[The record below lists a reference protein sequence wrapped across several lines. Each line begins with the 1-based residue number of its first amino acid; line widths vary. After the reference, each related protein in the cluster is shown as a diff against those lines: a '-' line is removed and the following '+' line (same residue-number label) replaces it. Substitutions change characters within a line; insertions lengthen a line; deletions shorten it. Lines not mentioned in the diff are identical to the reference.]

1 MNNLKYITFSII
13 FFISANNGINNSPN
27 NDDIL
32 TIDKQID
39 TSSITLIEDMNI
51 TSEIKLYNVL
61 DWFKKQY
68 KKVDKKIEIN
78 NNNNNNNIIV
88 TTYTFISQKD
98 KDVGSLQIVWDKDEF
113 IYRSI
118 ILKMCVNGT
127 PKTYYNKDAIKMM
140 LTLLSYNSNF
150 NYYF

>member
-78 NNNNNNNIIV
+78 NNNNNIIV

-98 KDVGSLQIVWDKDEF
+98 KNVGSLQIVWDKDEF
-113 IYRSI
+113 I
-118 ILKMCVNGT
+118 LK
-127 PKTYYNKDAIKMM
+127 KEF
-140 LTLLSYNSNF
+140 L
-150 NYYF
+150 

>member
-13 FFISANNGINNSPN
+13 FFISANNGINNN
-27 NDDIL
+27 NVDNKDII

-39 TSSITLIEDMNI
+39 TASITLIEDMNI
-51 TSEIKLYNVL
+51 TPEIKLYNVL

-68 KKVDKKIEIN
+68 KKVDKKIEI
-78 NNNNNNNIIV
+78 NNNNNIIV

-98 KDVGSLQIVWDKDEF
+98 KDVGSLQIVWDKDNS
-113 IYRSI
+113 IYKSI

-127 PKTYYNKDAIKMM
+127 PKTYYNKDAVKMM